1 MPTRVLSTIVLAV
14 LATAFHLPAAADESP
29 YDLNNRISIELAGAS
44 AVDVFSSFA
53 ALVGAEPD
61 LDPDLEGEVTIQLTN
76 VSARTTMNAV
86 CEMLNCKWWITE
98 GSPRRLNV
106 KTLGATGSEATEP
119 AGDLETT
126 VSLSLSAAPV
136 EEVFKSF
143 AQVGHWKLD
152 LQKPTVSV
160 ELADTPIRQALD
172 EVCAQVDCTWSLD
185 LAGDRGVLRIE
196 WID

>member
-1 MPTRVLSTIVLAV
+1 VI
-14 LATAFHLPAAADESP
+14 AFHIPAAADEEP
-29 YDLNNRISIELAGAS
+29 YDLDKRISIELAGAS
-44 AVDVFSSFA
+44 AVDVFNSFA
-53 ALVGAEPD
+53 ALVSAEPD
-61 LDPDLEGEVTIQLTN
+61 LDPDLEGEVTVQLTD

-98 GSPRRLNV
+98 GPPRLLRV
-106 KTLGATGSEATEP
+106 KNLGATDPEATEP
-119 AGDLETT
+119 AGDLDTE
-126 VSLSLSAAPV
+126 VSLSLEDAPV

-143 AQVGHWKLD
+143 AQVGNWKLN

-185 LAGDRGVLRIE
+185 MTGDRGVLRIE
-196 WID
+196 WVD

>member
-1 MPTRVLSTIVLAV
+1 MNSSLLFGLDPANLETLLI
-14 LATAFHLPAAADESP
+14 AAAMLIAVALVRLLVFP
-29 YDLNNRISIELAGAS
+29 AGLNEAIDQLAGRRVRQTS
-44 AVDVFSSFA
+44 
-53 ALVGAEPD
+53 
-61 LDPDLEGEVTIQLTN
+61 LDPDLEGEVTVQLTD

-98 GSPRRLNV
+98 GPPRRLRV
-106 KTLGATGSEATEP
+106 KNLGATGPEATEP
-119 AGDLETT
+119 AGDLDTE
-126 VSLSLSAAPV
+126 VSLSLEDAPV

-143 AQVGHWKLD
+143 AQVGNWKLN

-185 LAGDRGVLRIE
+185 MTGDRGVLRIE
-196 WID
+196 WVD